1 MLDSSDT
8 GKVEATILLEMSS
21 YLRNKDPS
29 SHTRKSILES
39 PTISPI
45 SGNKSFR
52 HGRSRGDTSE
62 VESASET
69 LGNTSFYT
77 GRELDFL
84 NKTTDFA
91 SKDYKKLYEEAQGE
105 NERLKTSLE
114 DSKQDLAKFR
124 LQLDKVT
131 EKQERTSQGPTV
143 FDSEKMEKQVLEKR
157 VTEMEEE
164 IKVLAELK
172 SDNQH
177 LKDENGALIRVISKL
192 SK

>member
-1 MLDSSDT
+1 
-8 GKVEATILLEMSS
+8 K
-21 YLRNKDPS
+21 
-29 SHTRKSILES
+29 
-39 PTISPI
+39 PTIYHLP
-45 SGNKSFR
+45 SFYY
-52 HGRSRGDTSE
+52 RGDTSE

-164 IKVLAELK
+164 IKVRGMIVLNAELK
-172 SDNQH
+172 SMNS
-177 LKDENGALIRVISKL
+177 IRT
-192 SK
+192 